1 MYIQGKETDDMILDV
16 VKALWERHKRTEVIR
31 KQMRLTKRCRRE
43 LEVILSLIGIDYSRI
58 ELCPIPVETEG
69 KNNIDEKWRS

>member
-1 MYIQGKETDDMILDV
+1 MRILDV
-16 VKALWERHKRTEVIR
+16 LKALWERHKRTETIR